1 MGIEIVRKFYQVY
14 YDLAAETV
22 SWESFRAEVLKQI
35 YEYLKKKKIELES
48 IQTPDLKQ
56 IKIYFG
62 LTGTIHRYRVEIKF
76 GLYNRFIQISTTDE
90 KLTHEL
96 AKIVDNILQQQWGAE

>member
-1 MGIEIVRKFYQVY
+1 VY
-14 YDLAAETV
+14 YELLVESVD
-22 SWESFRAEVLKQI
+22 WERFRAEVLKQI
-35 YEYLKKKKIELES
+35 YEYLKKKRIELES

-62 LTGTIHRYRVEIKF
+62 LAETKYDYRVEIKF

-96 AKIVDNILQQQWGAE
+96 AKIVDNILQQQWGVE

>member
-1 MGIEIVRKFYQVY
+1 MRKFYQVY
-14 YDLAAETV
+14 YELLVESVD
-22 SWESFRAEVLKQI
+22 WERFRAEVLKQI

-56 IKIYFG
+56 VKIYFG
-62 LTGTIHRYRVEIKF
+62 LTGGTKYDYRVEIKF

-96 AKIVDNILQQQWGAE
+96 AKIVDNILQQQWGVE